1 MTQVKVLILGLD
13 GCGKSALIRYGI
25 MQTHTLLPNV
35 TVQTQILA
43 HWRAQCGIST
53 TDSRV

>member
-53 TDSRV
+53 TDSRF